1 MTYWQKF
8 TLLNK
13 RIRGVIYSAIAV
25 LIYAIAGFFIVP
37 LVLKPV
43 VIDTLTE
50 KLERQARLEA
60 IEFNPFTL
68 SITLKKFSITGKHTD
83 KLLGFD
89 LLILNLQA
97 LPLIQKIISFDQI
110 IINQPEISVV
120 ILANGEYNFQ

>member
-25 LIYAIAGFFIVP
+25 LIYATAGFFIVP

-50 KLERQARLEA
+50 KLERQAQLEA
-60 IEFNPFTL
+60 IDC
-68 SITLKKFSITGKHTD
+68 H
-83 KLLGFD
+83 LLRF
-89 LLILNLQA
+89 
-97 LPLIQKIISFDQI
+97 F
-110 IINQPEISVV
+110 
-120 ILANGEYNFQ
+120 EYTKRTNKY